1 MIKRLISTVCLI
13 LCISVLSAEQTFLY
27 GPDLE
32 PKVIIPE
39 NITNI
44 APLMFHC
51 IPDSENIAFIDG
63 DIYDSP
69 FWDIRVYD
77 TESESEQLIISES
90 DISSEITERG
100 VFGNIDFWFIDTT
113 HMYIEYFASDAN
125 NYLVGEHKRIIYNL
139 ETHEQKEL
147 PWISSDSATKNPAN
161 PSVLVFQENKSV
173 FHIYD
178 CLKDEYYRLDTSSFS
193 NTATLVYPAKEKGH
207 VLIWYYVGMTA
218 NTILEYDYINEQVV
232 RELTIPNIGVLTSF
246 SCDGEY
252 IIFKHSEKGI
262 TVFSIS
268 RNEIRSCTVTEPDW
282 LFYTWADCSYCSN
295 KVYFTYADKLYE
307 IDLDEWE

>member
-1 MIKRLISTVCLI
+1 MIKRLISTACLI
-13 LCISVLSAEQTFLY
+13 LCISVLSAEQPFVY

-51 IPDSENIAFIDG
+51 IPDTENIAFM
-63 DIYDSP
+63 DSDSNNSH
-69 FWDIRVYD
+69 FWDVRIYD
-77 TESESEQLIISES
+77 TESERLIISEM
-90 DISSEITERG
+90 DIVSEITERDAFY
-100 VFGNIDFWFIDTT
+100 VQDFWFIDTA
-113 HMYIEYFASDAN
+113 HLYLEYYISDAN
-125 NYLVGEHKRIIYNL
+125 IFRKHEEKRIIYNL

-193 NTATLVYPAKEKGH
+193 NTATLVYPAKENGH

-232 RELTIPNIGVLTSF
+232 RELTIPNNGVLTSF

-268 RNEIRSCTVTEPDW
+268 HNEIRSCTVTEPDW